1 MRFHPISG
9 SSLPSGFSAKKVE
22 ELLFMVVD
30 CGFFLSGSALYPL
43 RSLRVSSAYLAWGFV
58 AVVDLC

>member
-30 CGFFLSGSALYPL
+30 CVFLSGSALYPL
-43 RSLRVSSAYLAWGFV
+43 RSLRVSSAYLAWGSI
-58 AVVDLC
+58 AVVGLC